1 MKGDNSSSKKK
12 GVEVVPRAQPTP
24 APAKRVRESK
34 YKAFKS
40 GVGMIVGAL
49 RETGPVQASAEV
61 KVKEEPSPA
70 TPKQLKIRNQALSL
84 LSSMFLKEIAT
95 HDYIRFVKVLESE
108 SNAGVLVSLASTTN
122 PTVCKAWLEETAD
135 KLKH

>member
-1 MKGDNSSSKKK
+1 MKGDDSSSEKN
-12 GVEVVPRAQPTP
+12 GVKVVPRAQPTP
-24 APAKRVRESK
+24 APAKPVRESK

-40 GVGMIVGAL
+40 GVGLIVGAL

-70 TPKQLKIRNQALSL
+70 TPKQLTIKNQDLSL

-95 HDYIRFVKVLESE
+95 HYYICFVKVLESE
-108 SNAGVLVSLASTTN
+108 SNAEVLVSVYHQPNSL
-122 PTVCKAWLEETAD
+122 
-135 KLKH
+135 